1 VAPSAPSPA
10 MAAGSVLL
18 RPDLLR
24 RPREKVE
31 ALLLRPD
38 LAVTFFSAF
47 FFFFWLNILDL
58 VGSCWSCMRIYE
70 ELCLN
75 LVGSCLKTNK
85 SKRSCW
91 IFSNEWMLLIR
102 NDEELYNVTEISEQI
117 LKNFV

>member
-1 VAPSAPSPA
+1 MTAGEGGGATSPT
-10 MAAGSVLL
+10 GSS
-18 RPDLLR
+18 RH
-24 RPREKVE
+24 
-31 ALLLRPD
+31 
-38 LAVTFFSAF
+38 FFSAF

-85 SKRSCW
+85 SERSCW
-91 IFSNEWMLLIR
+91 IFSNEWMLLIK